1 MEDFLRFIPWLA
13 FLFLMLWF
21 LITNII
27 PRVKKYR
34 KKNRMLDE
42 IDEKYESLRKLRR
55 DLIYHIDWARERG
68 ENRRASEL
76 ELEIERIDKELDE
89 LRDRYN
95 EIDSGKVD
103 FSKSINKE

>member
-1 MEDFLRFIPWLA
+1 
-13 FLFLMLWF
+13 
-21 LITNII
+21 
-27 PRVKKYR
+27 
-34 KKNRMLDE
+34 MLDE

-68 ENRRASEL
+68 ENNKAAQL

-95 EIDSGKVD
+95 EIDNIEKILSTSLLAHK
-103 FSKSINKE
+103 K